1 MLLLS
6 SILAL
11 VVAKTKRKFFQ
22 KNDSGIHGPLGLSD
36 GQIAKLEP
44 FADYYNERSINVKLK
59 QQSGRNY

>member
-22 KNDSGIHGPLGLSD
+22 TMGTLT
-36 GQIAKLEP
+36 ART
-44 FADYYNERSINVKLK
+44 ADFCSTHKMALDQENS
-59 QQSGRNY
+59 